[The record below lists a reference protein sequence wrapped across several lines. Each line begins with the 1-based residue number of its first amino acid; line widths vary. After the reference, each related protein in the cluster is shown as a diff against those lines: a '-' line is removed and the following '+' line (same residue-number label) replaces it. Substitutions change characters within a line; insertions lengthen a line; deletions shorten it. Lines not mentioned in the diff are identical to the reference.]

1 MKEIVIKLSDL
12 EYNQLIYGDDG
23 LDYEILEQAT
33 VNGTVLPE
41 HGKLG
46 DLDELYKKVQNEDND
61 TEDEK
66 SMKALFR
73 YLIRQADT
81 ILESDMVEPQES
93 EGK

>member
-23 LDYEILEQAT
+23 LDYEVLEQAA

-41 HGKLG
+41 HGRLG

-73 YLIRQADT
+73 YLIRQTDT
-81 ILESDMVEPQES
+81 ILEAWGNEEWQ
-93 EGK
+93 